1 MPLLKCCRQAARSMN
16 EVLLKRSAPAKQSMT
31 MNPIILLEQ
40 YYDSNSKAFK
50 ILVAHGR
57 QVADKAREAARNVSE
72 LKPDLEFIDAAAML
86 HDIGIFLTN
95 TPQFDCFGEHP
106 YICHGILGSELLKEK
121 GHSELALVC
130 ERHVGVGISIEDIRH
145 HHLPLPERDMIPVS
159 IEEQIIC
166 YADKFFSKNGNG
178 RPAEKSI
185 QEIIENLSCYGP
197 EKARRFESW
206 VRMFE

>member
-1 MPLLKCCRQAARSMN
+1 M
-16 EVLLKRSAPAKQSMT
+16 
-31 MNPIILLEQ
+31 
-40 YYDSNSKAFK
+40 
-50 ILVAHGR
+50 
-57 QVADKAREAARNVSE
+57 ADKARKAAENVSA
-72 LKPDLEFIDAAAML
+72 LKPDLEFIEAAAML

-95 TPQFDCFGEHP
+95 TPQFDCFGERP

-121 GHSELALVC
+121 GHFGLALVC
-130 ERHVGVGISIEDIRH
+130 ERHVGVGISIEDIRR

-185 QEIIENLSCYGP
+185 PEIIGKLNRYGP
-197 EKARRFESW
+197 EKVRRFESW
-206 VRMFE
+206 VKKFEA